1 MGEKESIMNIIK
13 IIKDAAK
20 AVVRTFK
27 DIIDMFKTNYEVK
40 KAKVKAWHEYKKITN
55 PEYINHLITI
65 LIAVVKIF
73 IPLQVVRAVSG
84 SLFDGWDER
93 Y

>member
-1 MGEKESIMNIIK
+1 MNIIK

-65 LIAVVKIF
+65 LIALVKIF

-84 SLFDGWDER
+84 SFFDGWDES

>member
-1 MGEKESIMNIIK
+1 MGEKELIMNIIK
-13 IIKDAAK
+13 TIKKAAK
-20 AVVRTFK
+20 AVIRTFK
-27 DIIDMFKTNYEVK
+27 DIIAMFKANYEVK
-40 KAKVKAWHEYKKITN
+40 KAKVKAWHEYKKFTN

-84 SLFDGWDER
+84 TLFDGWDER

>member
-1 MGEKESIMNIIK
+1 MNIIK
-13 IIKDAAK
+13 TINKAAK
-20 AVVRTFK
+20 AVLRTIK

-40 KAKVKAWHEYKKITN
+40 KAKVKAWHQFKKMTN

-65 LIAVVKIF
+65 LIALVKIF

-84 SLFDGWDER
+84 TFFEGWDER

>member
-1 MGEKESIMNIIK
+1 MNIIK
-13 IIKDAAK
+13 IINDAAK

-65 LIAVVKIF
+65 LIALVKIF

-84 SLFDGWDER
+84 SFFDGWDES

>member
-1 MGEKESIMNIIK
+1 MNIIK
-13 IIKDAAK
+13 TIKKAAK
-20 AVVRTFK
+20 AVLRTIK
-27 DIIDMFKTNYEVK
+27 DIIDMFKTNYEIK
-40 KAKVKAWHEYKKITN
+40 KAKVKAWHEYKKLTN

-73 IPLQVVRAVSG
+73 VPLTIARAVSG
-84 SLFDGWDER
+84 SFFDGWDER